1 VSEVTMDYESDEY
14 GRHLNKM
21 LSLFLAKGLNKQ
33 AERLRKA
40 IVERQRI
47 LAERKGL
54 KKRVNS
60 MSPIM
65 KNYMDKVNKSAQIH
79 TRLTNALLSMEDVEL
94 GLSLMNTFTQYV
106 NARNE
111 ADTEFLT
118 LVELRRMDDLE
129 HLVSEDKKTGGK

>member
-1 VSEVTMDYESDEY
+1 MDYESDEY

-40 IVERQRI
+40 IIERQRI

-79 TRLTNALLSMEDVEL
+79 TRLTNALLSMEDIDL
-94 GLSLMNTFTQYV
+94 GLSLGY
-106 NARNE
+106 
-111 ADTEFLT
+111 
-118 LVELRRMDDLE
+118 
-129 HLVSEDKKTGGK
+129 